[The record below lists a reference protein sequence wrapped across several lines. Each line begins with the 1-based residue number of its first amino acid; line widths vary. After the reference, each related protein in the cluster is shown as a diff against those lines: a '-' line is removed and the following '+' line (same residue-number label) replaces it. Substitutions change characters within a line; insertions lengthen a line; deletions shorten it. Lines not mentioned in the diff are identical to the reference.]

1 MYVAVTSYNPLVI
14 YLYQEGLTRLFFFNL
29 FIYFKEIWFRFATV
43 KYDRNI
49 ENLSNSFMHLTN
61 YSLNKRN
68 HRYIRWNFIWKYFL
82 IKIIEIKDAMIQIL
96 KILEI
101 NGQCQQCYVY

>member
-1 MYVAVTSYNPLVI
+1 MKKKFFFEICLIKGYKFDIRMYVAVTSYNPLVI
-14 YLYQEGLTRLFFFNL
+14 YLYQEGLTRLFFLNL
-29 FIYFKEIWFRFATV
+29 FIYFKEIFFRFATV

-68 HRYIRWNFIWKYFL
+68 HRYIR
-82 IKIIEIKDAMIQIL
+82 
-96 KILEI
+96 
-101 NGQCQQCYVY
+101 